1 MTAIFYT
8 ALKYGAFVRRKDG
21 RIDKSKGTAHRD
33 NLSGSRD
40 ERSLCLG
47 DDDDGDL
54 WKTGGDPEMVKTAE
68 EILKNDDAAA

>member
-1 MTAIFYT
+1 VTAIFYT

-21 RIDKSKGTAHRD
+21 RIDKPKGTAHRD

-47 DDDDGDL
+47 DDDDGDPR
-54 WKTGGDPEMVKTAE
+54 KAVIREMVKNGRGNFE
-68 EILKNDDAAA
+68 K